1 MKILL
6 MEWKSF
12 GNPYIKKAFEEC
24 GHTTASFEFP
34 GRSGGAEEDEKLAV
48 KIVEKVMAEG
58 TELIFSFNFFPLI
71 ATAAKACRI
80 PYAAWIYD
88 SPAILTYNVAAYFD
102 TSHIFHFDSGEVEKL
117 RAAGVENVYYLP
129 LAAPD
134 RYDMMIPDESRRQKY
149 KADIAMIGS
158 LYREEKFGIFKKY
171 EKFDD
176 HTRGYLDALISSQE
190 KIYGVNFLEE
200 AITDEMMERIL
211 KTVPLTERED
221 SHATAKWTFAN
232 YYLAMQV
239 TVREREHILRLLAA
253 AHDTAIYTPGKTDDI
268 KGLRN
273 LGTVDYYDEA
283 PYAMKCA
290 KINLNITLRSIKCG
304 IPLRIMDI
312 LGCGG
317 FLLTNYQPDMERH
330 FIAGEDYVYYE
341 SAEDAVE
348 KAAYYL
354 EHEEERK
361 RIAGNGYRKVREE
374 HTYRHRVIQMLEKI
388 S

>member
-1 MKILL
+1 

-12 GNPYIKKAFEEC
+12 GNPYIKKAFEDC
-24 GHTTASFEFP
+24 GHQTVSFDFP
-34 GRSGGAEEDEKLAV
+34 SRSAGAEADEKMAV
-48 KIVEKVMAEG
+48 KIVEKVMAENID
-58 TELIFSFNFFPLI
+58 LIFSFNFFPLI
-71 ATAAKACRI
+71 ATAAKACRK

-117 RAAGVENVYYLP
+117 KAAGVENVYYLP
-129 LAAPD
+129 LACAES
-134 RYDMMIPDESRRQKY
+134 YEGMTPDEGRKRKY

-158 LYREEKFGIFKKY
+158 LYREERFGIFKKY
-171 EKFDD
+171 ESFDD
-176 HTRGYLDALISSQE
+176 HTKGYLEALINAQE
-190 KIYGVNFLEE
+190 KLYGVNFLEE
-200 AITDEMMERIL
+200 AITDELMAEIL
-211 KTVPLTERED
+211 KTVPLTEREN

-239 TVREREHILRLLAA
+239 TIREREHLLRALASEY
-253 AHDTAIYTPGKTDDI
+253 DTAIYTPGKTDDI
-268 KGLRN
+268 PGLRN

-290 KINLNITLRSIKCG
+290 KVNLNITLRSIKCG

-317 FLLTNYQPDMERH
+317 FLLTNYQPDMDRH
-330 FIAGEDYVYYE
+330 FAPGEDYIYYE
-341 SAEDAVE
+341 SVDDAVD

-354 EHEEERK
+354 EHEDERL
-361 RIAGNGYRKVREE
+361 RIAANGHKKAIEG
-374 HTYRHRVIQMLEKI
+374 HTYKHRVDEMLKI
-388 S
+388 IYNICS